1 MSKKIIVS
9 GDKNTKKNIL
19 STDEKKIF
27 MNESLDYMKKT
38 QDKMMNEYGFGK
50 ETNRYIF
57 YPERNK
63 FYMYDEKT
71 KEVFFEARFQVIGTY
86 AKKSETWRW
95 GWANRY
101 VPNDLQKTCLKIKEF
116 GEVGGIKIFS
126 KPKVK
131 GENLGF
137 LFTAVGMYLSKA
149 KGYYIVPG
157 GYGYPDTFIVFTK
170 VSKVDKQYRE
180 IVKNNKNNKKKTKQ
194 KYERVVERTRKK
206 HLKKKENNKKAK
218 KQEKQKKPT
227 KKKKTKTKKTKT
239 KKTTKKKVNRIR
251 AVNNSI
257 RGKLRGLFM
266 KNK

>member
-1 MSKKIIVS
+1 MSKKNTHS

-57 YPERNK
+57 YPERNR

-86 AKKSETWRW
+86 VKKSETWRW

-101 VPNDLQKTCLKIKEF
+101 VPNDLQKTSLKVKEF

-137 LFTAVGMYLSKA
+137 LFTSVGMYLSKA
-149 KGYYIVPG
+149 KGYYIIPG

-170 VSKVDKQYRE
+170 VSKVDKKYKE
-180 IVKNNKNNKKKTKQ
+180 IVKNDKNNKKKTKQ
-194 KYERVVERTRKK
+194 KYERVVERTKK
-206 HLKKKENNKKAK
+206 KYLKKKQNNKKAK
-218 KQEKQKKPT
+218 KSKKPT
-227 KKKKTKTKKTKT
+227 KPKKSKKATKKTA
-239 KKTTKKKVNRIR
+239 KKKKKIK
-251 AVNNSI
+251 AVNNSF
-257 RGKLRGLFM
+257 RGKLRGIFM

>member
-1 MSKKIIVS
+1 MSKKIIVN

-86 AKKSETWRW
+86 AKQSETWRW

-101 VPNDLQKTCLKIKEF
+101 VPNDLQKTCLKVKEF
-116 GEVGGIKIFS
+116 GEIGSIKIFS
-126 KPKVK
+126 NPKVK

-157 GYGYPDTFIVFTK
+157 GYGYPDTFIIFTK
-170 VSKVDKQYRE
+170 VSKANKQYSE
-180 IVKNNKNNKKKTKQ
+180 IVKNNKNNKKKNKQ

-218 KQEKQKKPT
+218 KQKKQKKT
-227 KKKKTKTKKTKT
+227 T
-239 KKTTKKKVNRIR
+239 KKTTKKKVNKIR

-257 RGKLRGLFM
+257 RGKLRGIFG
-266 KNK
+266 K